1 MTYPLIGITH
11 LDKLIQRKNDG
22 WEQLPKTWPDCLRR
36 VLAARGIGSEADLT
50 YDLAELPKPDEM
62 LGMSEASK
70 LMAQA
75 VMEQW
80 RIMIVA
86 DFDTDGATSCAVAIR
101 GLLAMG
107 ALYVDYIVPNRF
119 IHGYGLTPE
128 LLADVPTDNQPDLL
142 MTVDNG
148 IASLAGVRVA
158 HDRGIKVVV
167 TDHHL
172 QGDVL
177 PDADAIINP
186 NQRGDTFPSKNIAG
200 VGVCFYLLLG
210 LRQQLRAQ
218 GWFEQQ
224 QRQAPPLQ
232 ALLDLV
238 ALGTV
243 ADVVPL
249 DKLNRT
255 FVHLGL
261 ARIRAG
267 RACAGIKALIQV
279 SGRDVSKLASQDMGF
294 SIAPRL
300 NAAGRLEDMSL
311 GIEAL
316 LMDDDSQALT
326 AAQTLDDINKQRR
339 EVEQD
344 MQTQAL
350 SMLPEIAVSSE
361 QETLGYC
368 LFDPSWHQGVIGLLA
383 SRIKERQHRPVIAFA
398 PGNEG
403 EVKGSARSIPG
414 VHIRDV
420 LALVASQAPVG
431 MLTRFGGH
439 AMAAGL
445 TLDTEDLPLFE
456 RLFLKVLKDTIDP
469 SVLRQDIV
477 TDGELSTEEITL
489 PLAEFLPTAAPWG
502 QGFSEPTFHGTFIV
516 DNCRAVGQQ
525 QDHLRLSL
533 RLNNKQVITAMAFRQ
548 TQAEWLQQG
557 RKVTVCYRL
566 AVNEFRQQRSVQ
578 MIVDTLLPV

>member
-1 MTYPLIGITH
+1 
-11 LDKLIQRKNDG
+11 LDIIILEKLTQRNPKG

-36 VLAARGIGSEADLT
+36 VLAARGIESESDLMYELT
-50 YDLAELPKPDEM
+50 DLPKPDAM
-62 LGMSEASK
+62 LGMTEASK

-101 GLLAMG
+101 GLRAMG

-119 IHGYGLTPE
+119 VHGYGLTPE
-128 LLADVPTDNQPDLL
+128 LLADVPVDNQPDLL

-148 IASLAGVRVA
+148 IASVAGVRVA
-158 HDRGIKVVV
+158 HERGIKVVV

-186 NQRGDTFPSKNIAG
+186 NRHGDTFPSKNIAG

-224 QRQAPPLQ
+224 QLKVLPLQ
-232 ALLDLV
+232 TLLDLV

-255 FVHLGL
+255 FVNLGL

-267 RACAGIKALIQV
+267 RACAGIKALIKV
-279 SGRDVSKLASQDMGF
+279 AGRDAINLASQDMGF

-300 NAAGRLEDMSL
+300 NAAGRLEDMGL

-316 LMDDDSQALT
+316 LMDDDSQAVL

-344 MQTQAL
+344 MQAQAL
-350 SMLPEIAVSSE
+350 TMLPEIAVE
-361 QETLGYC
+361 NEEGALGYC
-368 LFDPSWHQGVIGLLA
+368 LFDPTWHQGVIGLLA

-398 PGNEG
+398 PGNES

-420 LALVASQAPVG
+420 LALVASQAPAG

-456 RLFLKVLKDTIDP
+456 RLFLKALDQTVDPAVLK
-469 SVLRQDIV
+469 QEIV
-477 TDGELSTEEITL
+477 TDGELEVEDISL
-489 PLAEFLPTAAPWG
+489 QLAELLPVAAPWG
-502 QGFSEPTFHGTFIV
+502 QGFSEPTFHGRFIV

-533 RLNNKQVITAMAFRQ
+533 LLDNQSVITAMAFRQ
-548 TQAEWLQQG
+548 LQPDWLKKGQP
-557 RKVTVCYRL
+557 VTVCYRL
-566 AVNEFRQQRSVQ
+566 SVNEYRQQRSVQ
-578 MIVDTLLPV
+578 MLVDHLLPV